1 MSNALPQL
9 CATELG
15 TENTEPVQEVGQTDS
30 GGGHGSNGDRVSD
43 TNNSGD
49 SSESIHSNSS
59 LMIDKFDNE
68 YQFLEVPNKVYEN
81 EKIDLEIAV
90 KSMDNSAHDYLA
102 HAYLYKGAFCYS
114 CNNKSLERDENKI
127 SFSVAVDE
135 VNYQKF
141 ELILDK
147 EINPGDYKIK
157 VKFQKD
163 DRKTF
168 DEITT
173 NISIVKREEIME
185 NVSNGSENS
194 TEVLDLTAFDLPDKQ
209 QNSDTGSTVDLIESE
224 ESSEDGNESATSEP
238 NTSSSSFGSRITG
251 AITNP
256 LVYQST
262 GSRAKLLV
270 PGLIIVSCLVM
281 MILVWKKK
289 F

>member
-1 MSNALPQL
+1 MINDFNF
-9 CATELG
+9 LG
-15 TENTEPVQEVGQTDS
+15 TLDDRDWRS
-30 GGGHGSNGDRVSD
+30 GM
-43 TNNSGD
+43 
-49 SSESIHSNSS
+49 SE
-59 LMIDKFDNE
+59 
-68 YQFLEVPNKVYEN
+68 
-81 EKIDLEIAV
+81 AV
-90 KSMDNSAHDYLA
+90 K
-102 HAYLYKGAFCYS
+102 
-114 CNNKSLERDENKI
+114 
-127 SFSVAVDE
+127 VA
-135 VNYQKF
+135 
-141 ELILDK
+141 LI
-147 EINPGDYKIK
+147 
-157 VKFQKD
+157 KD
-163 DRKTF
+163 SDLF

-173 NISIVKREEIME
+173 NISIVKREEVME